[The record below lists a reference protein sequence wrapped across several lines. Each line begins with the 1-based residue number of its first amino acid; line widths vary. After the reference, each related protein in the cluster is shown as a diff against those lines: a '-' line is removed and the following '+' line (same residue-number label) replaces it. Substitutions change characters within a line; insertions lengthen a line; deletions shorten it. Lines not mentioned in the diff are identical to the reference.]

1 MGTDSGKFY
10 DAAATRS
17 YCEQAEDEYDTYAQN
32 AGIQT
37 DTFLD
42 FAGKSRWQGLD
53 AIAGKHLTG
62 TCETGRLGRILQLQ
76 KDMSDLHADVIDKFS
91 HEVDGAADALVKAD
105 ILKKEN
111 RDFCDL
117 FSEYDSL
124 GKDVEKITDELSSR
138 FSRYGS
144 FTKPDFETGRN
155 AFRDLCGGDEENTGY
170 LYECRQKLSAYDM
183 QTVLMI
189 ERSGILRRIDDLKAE
204 ITASDNAITAAVP
217 LSMKGARQDVLGE
230 ITDAAKGAADEAG
243 DRLDSFCRGITADR
257 DRLIAKVKDTELW
270 QGIKKISDTYGGE
283 YYRKNKWRS
292 IEKRASHILTL
303 FGEEIGK
310 GVKDIGCKWID
321 NSPVSYSTVLTS
333 AGINPT
339 PLVTAMTGLGLL
351 ECWQKGE
358 GIDHAAA
365 YAEKD
370 GRSVIRGVYKCG
382 IDCATGMTSI
392 PQMVIDAG
400 YGLEDESEKLLNA
413 VQNYKGSKA
422 EIPGIL
428 LRHAEQTG
436 ENLYRMGK
444 TFAGS
449 EIDKWNGMSIEERC
463 EAGGYIMGTLA
474 LLFAGGEESLSGKAA
489 GEAGEVAGDASRT
502 AETLEKTEKTAEA
515 LEKTIAPE
523 VKAPYVPDEE
533 ELAMQRIFDEQRQP
547 CEEYE
552 DYLNE
557 IRKHIDEPA
566 PKVKRK
572 GGGSSVD
579 YYVGPNGKVLPSQY
593 KDWIGTNIQEELLRQ
608 AENPQLK
615 NAIKQLYRGKSFIG
629 DGGTADVIKFEQ
641 ETGIML
647 GKNGG
652 AHIQKGIDM
661 ASYLQNKILS
671 QELSATD
678 KQLAT
683 KLLKDLNN
691 ALGR

>member
-37 DTFLD
+37 DTFSD
-42 FAGKSRWQGLD
+42 FAGNSRWQGLD

-217 LSMKGARQDVLGE
+217 LSMKGARQDILGE

-257 DRLIAKVKDTELW
+257 DRLIAKVKNTELW

-283 YYRKNKWRS
+283 YYRKNKWRA
-292 IEKRASHILTL
+292 IEKRTSHILTL

-552 DYLNE
+552 DYLSE

-566 PKVKRK
+566 PKVTIK
-572 GGGSSVD
+572 GVHQGGNEAG
-579 YYVGPNGKVLPSQY
+579 YEFL
-593 KDWIGTNIQEELLRQ
+593 
-608 AENPQLK
+608 
-615 NAIKQLYRGKSFIG
+615 
-629 DGGTADVIKFEQ
+629 
-641 ETGIML
+641 
-647 GKNGG
+647 
-652 AHIQKGIDM
+652 
-661 ASYLQNKILS
+661 
-671 QELSATD
+671 D
-678 KQLAT
+678 KQLGS
-683 KLLKDLNN
+683 LKDKVKINN
-691 ALGR
+691 STFPADISK

>member
-1 MGTDSGKFY
+1 MLKY
-10 DAAATRS
+10 
-17 YCEQAEDEYDTYAQN
+17 
-32 AGIQT
+32 I
-37 DTFLD
+37 
-42 FAGKSRWQGLD
+42 KSN
-53 AIAGKHLTG
+53 IK
-62 TCETGRLGRILQLQ
+62 IL
-76 KDMSDLHADVIDKFS
+76 
-91 HEVDGAADALVKAD
+91 
-105 ILKKEN
+105 
-111 RDFCDL
+111 
-117 FSEYDSL
+117 SEWL
-124 GKDVEKITDELSSR
+124 LS
-138 FSRYGS
+138 
-144 FTKPDFETGRN
+144 
-155 AFRDLCGGDEENTGY
+155 
-170 LYECRQKLSAYDM
+170 
-183 QTVLMI
+183 
-189 ERSGILRRIDDLKAE
+189 
-204 ITASDNAITAAVP
+204 
-217 LSMKGARQDVLGE
+217 
-230 ITDAAKGAADEAG
+230 
-243 DRLDSFCRGITADR
+243 DRL
-257 DRLIAKVKDTELW
+257 
-270 QGIKKISDTYGGE
+270 QG
-283 YYRKNKWRS
+283 
-292 IEKRASHILTL
+292 
-303 FGEEIGK
+303 
-310 GVKDIGCKWID
+310 
-321 NSPVSYSTVLTS
+321 
-333 AGINPT
+333 
-339 PLVTAMTGLGLL
+339 
-351 ECWQKGE
+351 
-358 GIDHAAA
+358 
-365 YAEKD
+365 
-370 GRSVIRGVYKCG
+370 
-382 IDCATGMTSI
+382 ATGMTSI

-515 LEKTIAPE
+515 LEKTITPE

>member
-37 DTFLD
+37 DTFSD
-42 FAGKSRWQGLD
+42 FAGNSRWQGLD

-243 DRLDSFCRGITADR
+243 NQLDSFCRGITADR

-552 DYLNE
+552 DYLSE

-566 PKVKRK
+566 PKVTIK
-572 GGGSSVD
+572 GGKYST
-579 YYVGPNGKVLPSQY
+579 L
-593 KDWIGTNIQEELLRQ
+593 TNEQLSAENLASELLNK
-608 AENPQLK
+608 AKNVEEN
-615 NAIKQLYRGKSFIG
+615 
-629 DGGTADVIKFEQ
+629 TTKFMRLLES
-641 ETGIML
+641 
-647 GKNGG
+647 NGG
-652 AHIQKGIDM
+652 KLEGLDFRLKSQE
-661 ASYLQNKILS
+661 SLSRKILS
-671 QELSATD
+671 DSHVKGVSLKEAASNIGDSLRYTMTIPDSNYTQVVNSSL
-678 KQLAT
+678 KQLQGNGYKINKT
-683 KLLKDLNN
+683 
-691 ALGR
+691 